1 MWEHM
6 SKILHNLENCLSLQ
20 AMGQLDCR
28 LVQVYNELWAN
39 TLSNHD
45 MYLVRL
51 PLPRLLQR
59 VISYRWEWLTL
70 AEVVLRTY
78 NCQTRQWN
86 DTIQHMMRG
95 MRSQMRGWL
104 QSSCPMACRERQ
116 FSRLCRILLICS
128 HMSQAMDTPKRSL
141 KHDNWLWGIW
151 YAPVS
156 LTSLL
161 MVQHQALI
169 KIMDSTVS
177 VKI

>member
-104 QSSCPMACRERQ
+104 QSRMWHSTHGFYRTDFLTCDIYLGSFRIQHWLTLMMEGDIKA
-116 FSRLCRILLICS
+116 LCAI
-128 HMSQAMDTPKRSL
+128 SL
-141 KHDNWLWGIW
+141 M
-151 YAPVS
+151 Y
-156 LTSLL
+156 
-161 MVQHQALI
+161 
-169 KIMDSTVS
+169 
-177 VKI
+177 